1 MDSTQTESSPYGRG
15 NSLIKQGWKSREDR
29 HTENWQFGLENNPGQ
44 VERYQEDDKRDGS
57 LQFVRG
63 DSLKIVAST
72 PVSTSSRGSERHYQ
86 FDPLLST
93 IQRWVNKTNPTTPQ
107 QIMEVEILPSN
118 GVNGN
123 ISTQANSSNLL
134 TVVTKFDIYVFKDEE

>member
-1 MDSTQTESSPYGRG
+1 LSSDSE
-15 NSLIKQGWKSREDR
+15 
-29 HTENWQFGLENNPGQ
+29 
-44 VERYQEDDKRDGS
+44 S

-86 FDPLLST
+86 FDALLST